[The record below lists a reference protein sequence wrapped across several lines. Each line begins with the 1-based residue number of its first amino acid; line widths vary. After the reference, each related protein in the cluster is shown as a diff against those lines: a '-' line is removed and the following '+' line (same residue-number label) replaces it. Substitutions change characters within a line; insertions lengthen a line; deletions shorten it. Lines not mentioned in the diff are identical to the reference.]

1 MSSVSSQHV
10 INLFYSVNS
19 HILMTLCDILQM
31 QFNLLDRKEGNLKAE
46 IKTEQKTDAKLTVIT
61 HKRNIT
67 AVSIG
72 QQGLFPAQQRCPLT
86 VPWSEMT
93 CAQGGS
99 CQPMMMSPH
108 SFPSSWVGFSFCAP
122 PFSPLWIVS
131 SRHFLFSRNRFGFFC
146 GFNTNRGKSLNVIH
160 TIVYCGNCEG

>member
-1 MSSVSSQHV
+1 MSSVSSQHE

-19 HILMTLCDILQM
+19 HILMTLCDILQI
-31 QFNLLDRKEGNLKAE
+31 QFNLLDRKEGNPKAE
-46 IKTEQKTDAKLTVIT
+46 IKIEQKTDAKLTEIT

-72 QQGLFPAQQRCPLT
+72 QQGLFPALQRCPLT

-93 CAQGGS
+93 CAQRGS
-99 CQPMMMSPH
+99 CQPMMSPH

-122 PFSPLWIVS
+122 PFQSLVNCFIETFSFFMEPLRI
-131 SRHFLFSRNRFGFFC
+131 FLWF
-146 GFNTNRGKSLNVIH
+146 
-160 TIVYCGNCEG
+160 